1 LEGDSEMRLTVG
13 SLLSVAL
20 LATLGCVGPIF
31 GTKAKEVAL
40 EDAQRQYTEL
50 VRWGEIEEASAYVDP
65 AISADFLVTAERFQ
79 GIRFTDFKSGPL
91 QFAEGSDTATV
102 NVVYRA
108 YSTSTLVEKKISEHQ
123 EWYREESAG
132 DDWRV
137 RSNLDAIVGEL
148 GVSR

>member
-1 LEGDSEMRLTVG
+1 MRLAVR
-13 SLLSVAL
+13 SLLCVAL
-20 LATLGCVGPIF
+20 LATPGCVGSLF
-31 GTKAKEVAL
+31 GSKANEETL
-40 EDAQRQYTEL
+40 EDAQRKYTEL
-50 VRWGEIEEASAYVDP
+50 VRWGEIEEASAFVDP

-102 NVVYRA
+102 NVIYRA

-123 EWYREESAG
+123 EWYREESAD

-137 RSNLDAIVGEL
+137 RSNLDAMAGEL
-148 GVSR
+148 GLSR